1 MSPIRTLARWLDIR
15 EPEYRP
21 FTVSAAGAF
30 LVISFVVVA
39 RSLREAFFL
48 DEFTVQQ
55 LPYITIATAVLS
67 LPLVGAFSRLLA
79 RREPR
84 SVLQQ
89 LILVTAAGLAVLWA
103 ITTFSSAGILIALCT
118 VVFYLWTVLASLL
131 ITSGFWIVTSERFV
145 LRDAKRLFGMIG
157 AAGTLGAMVAGISLR
172 VVTAQVGNG
181 GAVLGLVVTLALL
194 YRLLGALPAPAH
206 THRDDTS
213 SDATSSDATVREN
226 LTLLLGDRH
235 LRTIALIIAVAT
247 AASFMIDYQFKEAAS
262 LHFAT
267 DEEMAG
273 FLGTFYG
280 LAGVVSLGL
289 QVLVASRLLASS
301 GVAWTLSVLPFVL
314 LIGSTSL
321 LLAPGLLAAA
331 FARGADN
338 SIRKSTHR
346 TVIEYLY
353 VPVPAQLRRRTKT
366 FVDSFVDS
374 AAEGFAALVVVV
386 WVTALGL
393 PSRGLSFFAIGLALG
408 LFLLAR
414 LMGTQ
419 YFESLLLRLQEGQ
432 NEIAEDLVQTHF
444 GTDDLG
450 FTVTQLDMST
460 LMSQL
465 PDATGDST
473 ASGYP
478 PPTLPPDPATMGT
491 MERLTSPDPLVVSD
505 ALDQVAGWSAR
516 HVQALVRLLARDVF
530 ERRVTR
536 ILAAIGSGAVL
547 PLTETLHA
555 EDADFVIRRRIPK
568 VLAEIDD
575 PAAETG
581 LLAGLSTRRFEVRYR
596 CGVALA
602 RRSKNRGL
610 EVADARR
617 QIWEAITG
625 ELNRERPIWELQQLL
640 DARPGSDEL
649 VADKVYGR
657 GELSLEH
664 TFRLLSLVL
673 DPEPIRTAFH
683 GIVLSDDKLKSI
695 SLEYLEQVL
704 PEDVR
709 DHLWPF
715 IGDISDFQRE
725 QQSRGM
731 DEVVADLLR
740 TGATL
745 FVGETERAKLRE
757 ALDQDDADS

>member
-21 FTVSAAGAF
+21 FAVSAAGAF

-67 LPLVGAFSRLLA
+67 LPMVGAFTRLLA

-89 LILVTAAGLAVLWA
+89 LSLVTASGLVVLWA
-103 ITTFSSAGILIALCT
+103 ITTFSSAGLLIALCT

-131 ITSGFWIVTSERFV
+131 ITSGFWIVTSEHFV

-172 VVTAQVGNG
+172 VVTAQLGNG

-194 YRLLGALPAPAH
+194 HRLLGLLPAPAH
-206 THRDDTS
+206 CHRDDE
-213 SDATSSDATVREN
+213 SSDATVREN
-226 LTLLLGDRH
+226 LSLLLGDRH
-235 LRTIALIIAVAT
+235 LRTIALIVAVAT

-262 LHFAT
+262 LHFAS

-280 LAGVVSLGL
+280 VAGLISLGL

-301 GVAWTLSVLPFVL
+301 GVAWTLSLLPLVL
-314 LIGSTSL
+314 LVGSTAL
-321 LLAPGLLAAA
+321 LLAPGLLAAV

-374 AAEGFAALVVVV
+374 AAEGFAALVVAV

-393 PSRGLSFFAIGLALG
+393 PSRGLSFFAIGLALA

-419 YFESLLLRLQEGQ
+419 YFDSLLLRLQEGQ
-432 NEIAEDLVQTHF
+432 NEIAEELVQTHF

-460 LMSQL
+460 LMSHV
-465 PDATGDST
+465 PDATGESP
-473 ASGYP
+473 ASDHAA
-478 PPTLPPDPATMGT
+478 PTLPPDPATMST
-491 MERLTSPDPLVVSD
+491 LERITSPDPLVVSD
-505 ALDQVAGWSAR
+505 ALDQVNGWSAR
-516 HVQALVRLLARDVF
+516 HVEALVRLLARDVF

-536 ILAAIGSGAVL
+536 ILAAIGSGAV
-547 PLTETLHA
+547 PSLTDTLHS
-555 EDADFVIRRRIPK
+555 EDADFVIRRRVPR

-575 PAAETG
+575 PTAETA
-581 LLAGLSTRRFEVRYR
+581 LLEGLSTGRFEVRYR

-602 RRSKNRGL
+602 RRSKNGSL
-610 EVADARR
+610 EVAGAQRR
-617 QIWEAITG
+617 IWEAITG
-625 ELNRERPIWELQQLL
+625 ELSRERPIWEMQRLL
-640 DARPGSDEL
+640 DVRPGSDEL
-649 VADKVYGR
+649 VVDKVYGR

-683 GIVLSDDKLKSI
+683 GIVLSDDRLKSI

-704 PEDVR
+704 PDDVR

-715 IGDISDFQRE
+715 IGDISDFQR
-725 QQSRGM
+725 QRQSRSM

-757 ALDQDDADS
+757 ALDQDDDEL